1 MIKYALTIIAIIAAA
16 YSGLSQVKFAFSP
29 EDQKSVEHM
38 IEEERL
44 AVELYQMLAK
54 VWDQPIFKEILA
66 EEKVHLVRVQRLGK
80 KYHVEES
87 QREYGEYLDQNLQN
101 LFNGFR
107 IRANASEKEALLV
120 AAEFEERDIV
130 DLQKYFNTTDN
141 ADLII
146 TYEFLLEEAKDHLR
160 IIYKVLSEKGIN
172 YTPVYMHEDYF
183 NEIVRRIPISLK

>member
-1 MIKYALTIIAIIAAA
+1 
-16 YSGLSQVKFAFSP
+16 
-29 EDQKSVEHM
+29 
-38 IEEERL
+38 
-44 AVELYQMLAK
+44 MLAK
-54 VWDQPIFKEILA
+54 GWDQPIFKEILA

-107 IRANASEKEALLV
+107 KRANVSEKEALLV

>member
-1 MIKYALTIIAIIAAA
+1 MIKYTLIIVAIVAAG
-16 YSGLSQVKFAFSP
+16 YSGYSQVKFDFSP

-44 AVELYQMLAK
+44 AVELYQLLSEN
-54 VWDQPIFKEILA
+54 WDQPIFARILE
-66 EEKVHLVRVQRLGK
+66 EEKIHLVRVRRLGK
-80 KYHVEES
+80 KYQVEES
-87 QREYGEYLDQNLQN
+87 TMEYGMFLDQTLQN

-107 IRANASEKEALLV
+107 IRANASEKEALLA

-130 DLQKYFNTTDN
+130 DLQKYFKTTNN

-146 TYEFLLEEAKDHLR
+146 TYEFLLEGAKDHLR
-160 IIYKVLSEKGIN
+160 IIYKVLSEKGIS